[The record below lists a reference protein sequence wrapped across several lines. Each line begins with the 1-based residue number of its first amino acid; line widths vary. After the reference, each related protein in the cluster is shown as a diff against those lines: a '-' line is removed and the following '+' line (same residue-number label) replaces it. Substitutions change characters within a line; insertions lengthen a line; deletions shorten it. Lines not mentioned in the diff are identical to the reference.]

1 MMSPSLVWCVQQC
14 MGTMHV
20 MCGLTNSR
28 VVIFLVTV
36 TCFWFYYS
44 VQEYLGSGHFA
55 RVHRG
60 AWRRPQGEVEVA
72 VKELKCSSLEENKV
86 KFLQEAVIMGQFNH
100 TNVVKIYG
108 VVTLDD
114 PVSLSDTMNLHPHGS
129 LCLLSSFI
137 QPLIV
142 MELMPNADLKN
153 YLDKFSTKR
162 YVF

>member
-1 MMSPSLVWCVQQC
+1 M
-14 MGTMHV
+14 
-20 MCGLTNSR
+20 
-28 VVIFLVTV
+28 
-36 TCFWFYYS
+36 
-44 VQEYLGSGHFA
+44 
-55 RVHRG
+55 
-60 AWRRPQGEVEVA
+60 
-72 VKELKCSSLEENKV
+72 KELKCSSLEENKV

-114 PVSLSDTMNLHPHGS
+114 PVSLSSGPDTMNVHPHGS
-129 LCLLSSFI
+129 LCLLSSYI

-162 YVF
+162 YVL